1 MSLVARLLRRA
12 LRHPDCAASVRRRAL
27 EKLGL
32 LLCQQPETQGRA
44 RRLLL
49 RNSYQFR
56 LSADV
61 LCYPLMAPSE
71 CLPVPPQ
78 NLLSVTDDALP
89 LGMLGQLQEALAPSS
104 PFWGAHGY
112 RCGTSPFFSYVH
124 HLDEPPRCGFDRVL
138 AVLHAHVCSAFP
150 HAAHAK
156 RAEWWAHCRP
166 HGTGH
171 QLHFDSDDEGRA
183 GVRNPIVS
191 CALYLTSGIGGP
203 TLVTDQAIGSARL
216 AQRGWATLPHT
227 NRLLMF
233 NGKFLH
239 GVVRV
244 PPPPLMS
251 TSTTHHSCPG
261 ARLRTAA
268 RARTVACATARQIPG
283 RGCVPT
289 GDPSRRRIT
298 LMVAFWP
305 TIRERTDPDPVAA
318 RPFPYATG
326 QPSPHGWPAVFDWP
340 EACDAKAGAGSSA
353 LPAARAARGGCAEAA
368 PRMWCVEPVW
378 QPLGE
383 VTSASAMPSYDAC
396 FQGF

>member
-1 MSLVARLLRRA
+1 MTVLSRVVRRAALSRRLVRRAERRRSAARCERDLLLVAHQLRRA
-12 LRHPDCAASVRRRAL
+12 LRYPGCAASVRRRAL

-32 LLCQQPETQGRA
+32 LLCQQPETQEHA

-61 LCYPLMAPSE
+61 LCYPLVAPLE
-71 CLPVPPQ
+71 CLPAPPQ
-78 NLLSVTDDALP
+78 NLLSVADDALP

-150 HAAHAK
+150 QAAYAK

-183 GVRNPIVS
+183 GVRNPLVS
-191 CALYLTSGIGGP
+191 CALYLTSDIGGP
-203 TLVTDQAIGSARL
+203 TLVTDQAIGSSRL

-233 NGKFLH
+233 NGKYLH
-239 GVVRV
+239 GVVR
-244 PPPPLMS
+244 PPRPRTS
-251 TSTTHHSCPG
+251 TRTTHHSCPTC
-261 ARLRTAA
+261 APPPRRTLTHRGLHGRSPAA
-268 RARTVACATARQIPG
+268 AVCPPETRAA
-283 RGCVPT
+283 
-289 GDPSRRRIT
+289 
-298 LMVAFWP
+298 
-305 TIRERTDPDPVAA
+305 
-318 RPFPYATG
+318 
-326 QPSPHGWPAVFDWP
+326 
-340 EACDAKAGAGSSA
+340 AGS
-353 LPAARAARGGCAEAA
+353 P
-368 PRMWCVEPVW
+368 
-378 QPLGE
+378 
-383 VTSASAMPSYDAC
+383 
-396 FQGF
+396 

>member
-1 MSLVARLLRRA
+1 MTVLSRVVRRAALSRRLVRRAERRRSTARSEQDLSLVARLLRRA

-27 EKLGL
+27 EKLGAALSAAGDPGARATASAPQL
-32 LLCQQPETQGRA
+32 LPVSPFSGRA
-44 RRLLL
+44 VLPAHGAVGAFQSHRRTCSRSRTTRFRWACWGSSKRPWLLA
-49 RNSYQFR
+49 RRFGEPT
-56 LSADV
+56 ATAA
-61 LCYPLMAPSE
+61 APR
-71 CLPVPPQ
+71 
-78 NLLSVTDDALP
+78 
-89 LGMLGQLQEALAPSS
+89 PSS
-104 PFWGAHGY
+104 HM
-112 RCGTSPFFSYVH
+112 CTTSTSRRAVV
-124 HLDEPPRCGFDRVL
+124 DRVL

-244 PPPPLMS
+244 PP
-251 TSTTHHSCPG
+251 
-261 ARLRTAA
+261 R
-268 RARTVACATARQIPG
+268 
-283 RGCVPT
+283 
-289 GDPSRRRIT
+289 PS
-298 LMVAFWP
+298 
-305 TIRERTDPDPVAA
+305 
-318 RPFPYATG
+318 
-326 QPSPHGWPAVFDWP
+326 
-340 EACDAKAGAGSSA
+340 
-353 LPAARAARGGCAEAA
+353 
-368 PRMWCVEPVW
+368 
-378 QPLGE
+378 
-383 VTSASAMPSYDAC
+383 
-396 FQGF
+396 

>member
-1 MSLVARLLRRA
+1 MTVLSRVVRRAALSRRLVRRAERRRSAARCERDLLLVAHQLRRA
-12 LRHPDCAASVRRRAL
+12 LRLPGCAASVRRRAL

-32 LLCQQPETQGRA
+32 LLCQQPETQERA

-61 LCYPLMAPSE
+61 LCYPLVAPLE
-71 CLPVPPQ
+71 CLPAPPL
-78 NLLSVTDDALP
+78 NLLSVADDALP

-138 AVLHAHVCSAFP
+138 AVLHAHVCAAFP
-150 HAAHAK
+150 QAAYAK

-183 GVRNPIVS
+183 GVRNPMVS
-191 CALYLTSGIGGP
+191 CALYLTSDIGGP
-203 TLVTDQAIGSARL
+203 TLVTDQAIGSSRL

-233 NGKFLH
+233 NGKYLH
-239 GVVRV
+239 GVVR
-244 PPPPLMS
+244 L
-251 TSTTHHSCPG
+251 H
-261 ARLRTAA
+261 A
-268 RARTVACATARQIPG
+268 
-283 RGCVPT
+283 PT
-289 GDPSRRRIT
+289 
-298 LMVAFWP
+298 
-305 TIRERTDPDPVAA
+305 
-318 RPFPYATG
+318 
-326 QPSPHGWPAVFDWP
+326 
-340 EACDAKAGAGSSA
+340 
-353 LPAARAARGGCAEAA
+353 
-368 PRMWCVEPVW
+368 
-378 QPLGE
+378 
-383 VTSASAMPSYDAC
+383 
-396 FQGF
+396 

>member
-1 MSLVARLLRRA
+1 MSRRLVRRAERRRSTARSEQDLSLVARLLRRA

-150 HAAHAK
+150 QAAYAK

-183 GVRNPIVS
+183 GVRNPMVS
-191 CALYLTSGIGGP
+191 CALYLTSDIGGP
-203 TLVTDQAIGSARL
+203 TLVTDQAIGSSRL

-244 PPPPLMS
+244 PPAPHEHEHHTPLVPRRTPP
-251 TSTTHHSCPG
+251 H
-261 ARLRTAA
+261 R
-268 RARTVACATARQIPG
+268 RARTHRSLRHCTADPRPRLCAHRRSEPTPDHPNG
-283 RGCVPT
+283 RLLAHHSRAHRPR
-289 GDPSRRRIT
+289 SRRGAS
-298 LMVAFWP
+298 VSVCNCAA
-305 TIRERTDPDPVAA
+305 VAA
-318 RPFPYATG
+318 R
-326 QPSPHGWPAVFDWP
+326 
-340 EACDAKAGAGSSA
+340 
-353 LPAARAARGGCAEAA
+353 LARRLRLA
-368 PRMWCVEPVW
+368 
-378 QPLGE
+378 
-383 VTSASAMPSYDAC
+383 
-396 FQGF
+396 